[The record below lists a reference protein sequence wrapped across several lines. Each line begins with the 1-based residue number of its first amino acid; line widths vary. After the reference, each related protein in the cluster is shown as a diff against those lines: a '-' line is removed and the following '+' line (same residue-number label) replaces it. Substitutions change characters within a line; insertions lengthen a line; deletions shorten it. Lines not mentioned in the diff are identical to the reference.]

1 MIISVSAV
9 SAAGASVDDVTSSS
23 DISQNAGGDSLN
35 TQTIVKD
42 ESNLKTA
49 GVSDNFESDVNAN
62 DKIVK
67 DEQNIKTAPKTIV
80 ITNST
85 IDSYFDYSEDS
96 LGLKSGVSAG
106 DTLDFLGNIDRPG
119 KTLVIDKPVNITAS
133 KANSRIYLNTTAQSM
148 FGDDD
153 IPCFMVTKGG
163 SYSNISGIF
172 LYNTQLYVKN
182 ANHIKINNIST
193 QVQNQRVGSGVGQ
206 TSIRDNSSYIIV
218 ENSTFTTENNG
229 GSSNFVLAWASHC
242 TIRNNVVRGI
252 GEVGNLIYLT
262 TYNVEGVNENITS
275 SNTLNSHNLIDNNTI
290 YGPANP
296 SSIRWGIVICG
307 KENIVSN
314 NKIYYNGTGIT
325 QQYMAD
331 GRPQSID
338 TTIINNELYGCKLY
352 CPEGG
357 IVYNNTVQGEL
368 VPAANAQIYNNTANS
383 LTLSS
388 NMTFANNTI
397 NGNVTIPPNT
407 KNITL
412 SNCTINGNVSV
423 KTGDSSSSIPANIT
437 LENLQINGAI
447 TLTSKE
453 GAVDTLTVK
462 NNNITDGIYLSSKR
476 NNQIKNV
483 LIENNNIT
491 SNADYALIINKT
503 VTNVTIQY
511 NYLRSANGEGINA
524 ISITSTDTD
533 SIIIRDNPSSLS
545 DNNVNIQLSDTELIP
560 GKTTVF
566 TVQLFDNKFNKINV
580 GKVVFKINGKTVK
593 DANGKVIYAKVVNGT
608 ASVAYD
614 VPKTFVD
621 KNVTILVKYV
631 GSSKYNSTQIEK
643 TVYIDKKEVKLNVE
657 INDNVQETSVISLKA
672 TIESLDNYTVNEGII
687 IFKIDGKTV
696 KDANG
701 KVIYVKIV
709 NGVASIENYDI
720 SSLKIGTHEIYA
732 IYNSMLYGKI
742 ESTATSFNVTI

>member
-1 MIISVSAV
+1 MSNKKAFLFVMAIIFLIIGVSAV
-9 SAAGASVDDVTSSS
+9 SAADASVDDVTSSS

-49 GVSDNFESDVNAN
+49 SGSDNFESDVNAN

-80 ITNST
+80 INSST
-85 IDSYFDYSEDS
+85 IDNYFSYDEDS

-106 DTLDFLGNIDRPG
+106 DTLDFQGNIDRPG

-206 TSIRDNSSYIIV
+206 TSIRDNSSYILI

-229 GSSNFVLAWASHC
+229 GSSTLILAWASHC
-242 TIRNNVVRGI
+242 TVRNNVVRGI

-447 TLTSKE
+447 NLTSKE
-453 GAVDTLTVK
+453 GAVDTFTVK

-476 NNQIKNV
+476 
-483 LIENNNIT
+483 
-491 SNADYALIINKT
+491 A
-503 VTNVTIQY
+503 
-511 NYLRSANGEGINA
+511 
-524 ISITSTDTD
+524 
-533 SIIIRDNPSSLS
+533 
-545 DNNVNIQLSDTELIP
+545 
-560 GKTTVF
+560 
-566 TVQLFDNKFNKINV
+566 
-580 GKVVFKINGKTVK
+580 
-593 DANGKVIYAKVVNGT
+593 
-608 ASVAYD
+608 
-614 VPKTFVD
+614 
-621 KNVTILVKYV
+621 
-631 GSSKYNSTQIEK
+631 
-643 TVYIDKKEVKLNVE
+643 
-657 INDNVQETSVISLKA
+657 
-672 TIESLDNYTVNEGII
+672 
-687 IFKIDGKTV
+687 
-696 KDANG
+696 
-701 KVIYVKIV
+701 
-709 NGVASIENYDI
+709 
-720 SSLKIGTHEIYA
+720 
-732 IYNSMLYGKI
+732 
-742 ESTATSFNVTI
+742 

>member
-1 MIISVSAV
+1 
-9 SAAGASVDDVTSSS
+9 
-23 DISQNAGGDSLN
+23 
-35 TQTIVKD
+35 
-42 ESNLKTA
+42 
-49 GVSDNFESDVNAN
+49 
-62 DKIVK
+62 
-67 DEQNIKTAPKTIV
+67 
-80 ITNST
+80 
-85 IDSYFDYSEDS
+85 
-96 LGLKSGVSAG
+96 
-106 DTLDFLGNIDRPG
+106 
-119 KTLVIDKPVNITAS
+119 
-133 KANSRIYLNTTAQSM
+133 
-148 FGDDD
+148 
-153 IPCFMVTKGG
+153 
-163 SYSNISGIF
+163 
-172 LYNTQLYVKN
+172 
-182 ANHIKINNIST
+182 
-193 QVQNQRVGSGVGQ
+193 
-206 TSIRDNSSYIIV
+206 
-218 ENSTFTTENNG
+218 
-229 GSSNFVLAWASHC
+229 
-242 TIRNNVVRGI
+242 
-252 GEVGNLIYLT
+252 
-262 TYNVEGVNENITS
+262 
-275 SNTLNSHNLIDNNTI
+275 
-290 YGPANP
+290 
-296 SSIRWGIVICG
+296 
-307 KENIVSN
+307 
-314 NKIYYNGTGIT
+314 
-325 QQYMAD
+325 
-331 GRPQSID
+331 
-338 TTIINNELYGCKLY
+338 
-352 CPEGG
+352 G

-447 TLTSKE
+447 NLTSKE

-491 SNADYALIINKT
+491 SNADYAIIINKT

-524 ISITSTDTD
+524 ICITSNNTD

-545 DNNVNIQLSDTELIP
+545 DNNVNIQLSHTELIP

-672 TIESLDNYTVNEGII
+672 TIESLDNCIINEGII

-701 KVIYVKIV
+701 KLIYVKVV

-720 SSLKIGTHEIYA
+720 SSLKTGTHEIYA
-732 IYNSMLYGKI
+732 IYNSILYGKI